1 MEDRL
6 SGADT
11 HAASLARALA
21 VVAEPFAR
29 ITYTAAVDTLLA
41 AVAEGRKFEFP
52 VSWGEDLKS
61 EHERYL
67 AEVVFKKARRC
78 RVYFLAPQHAA
89 PCGADPLAC

>member
-1 MEDRL
+1 M
-6 SGADT
+6 
-11 HAASLARALA
+11 RALA

-41 AVAEGRKFEFP
+41 AVSEGRKFELP

-67 AEVVFKKARRC
+67 AEVVFKKARRSLLC
-78 RVYFLAPQHAA
+78 
-89 PCGADPLAC
+89 

>member
-1 MEDRL
+1 M
-6 SGADT
+6 
-11 HAASLARALA
+11 RALA

-41 AVAEGRKFEFP
+41 AVSEGRKFEFP

-67 AEVVFKKARRC
+67 AEVVFKKARRSLLC
-78 RVYFLAPQHAA
+78 
-89 PCGADPLAC
+89 